1 MIPMAKAVGTWRNHM
16 NKELKHVK
24 VGLALVLCGLLFGV
38 VMGIT
43 FGVNEDVYKNFITEG
58 IAANPQVHDAKSPDK
73 IWRYAQRAH
82 FHATG
87 IAAFCLALI
96 PLVILSDLKPKLKT
110 ASSVALGLS
119 SLYPLSWLT
128 MFVLAPS
135 IGRGAAHSHVLTE
148 TFAYIGVG
156 GLLLGCFLLLANL
169 FLRLFREN
177 APMSHSLRIKE
188 KALI

>member
-1 MIPMAKAVGTWRNHM
+1 M

-43 FGVNEDVYKNFITEG
+43 FGVNEDVYQNFITEG

-148 TFAYIGVG
+148 TLAYIGVG

-169 FLRLFREN
+169 FLGLFREKS
-177 APMSHSLRIKE
+177 PMSPSVSTKE
-188 KALI
+188 EEALI